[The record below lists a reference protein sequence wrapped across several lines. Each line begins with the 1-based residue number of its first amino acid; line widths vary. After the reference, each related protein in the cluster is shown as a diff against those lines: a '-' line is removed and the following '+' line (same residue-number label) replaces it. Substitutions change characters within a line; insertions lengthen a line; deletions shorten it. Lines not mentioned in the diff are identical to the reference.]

1 MKNIGSYLFALLIV
15 FVSVNITS
23 CTKDRKFDNTLPPG
37 TDTLSLG
44 DILVNEVMSKGVG
57 SEPDWIEL
65 YNPGPGTYKLLSGN
79 WYLTD
84 DLTDAQKFKVNT
96 DVNMPPGSY
105 LQVFCDGSGTITGSE
120 IHTSFSL
127 SSGGEQLG
135 FAYSDDLG
143 LRTIDSVTFPASPSP
158 GNSYA
163 RVPNGSSTWVQ
174 VTTPTPGA
182 SND

>member
-65 YNPGPGTYKLLSGN
+65 YNPGPAPFTLII
-79 WYLTD
+79 
-84 DLTDAQKFKVNT
+84 F
-96 DVNMPPGSY
+96 PG
-105 LQVFCDGSGTITGSE
+105 
-120 IHTSFSL
+120 
-127 SSGGEQLG
+127 
-135 FAYSDDLG
+135 
-143 LRTIDSVTFPASPSP
+143 
-158 GNSYA
+158 
-163 RVPNGSSTWVQ
+163 
-174 VTTPTPGA
+174 
-182 SND
+182 